1 MGAADGLSDAEW
13 SKAIRTIADLDLN
26 SDYEAVGDR
35 LPYLRRERLDFI
47 VTRLG
52 NPTED
57 IGQKVAILHEMTRPG
72 QPFSGFLLA
81 YARERFPLLGEFLP

>member
-1 MGAADGLSDAEW
+1 M
-13 SKAIRTIADLDLN
+13 DLN
-26 SDYEAVGDR
+26 SDYEAEGDR

-52 NPTED
+52 NPMED
-57 IGQKVAILHEMTRPG
+57 MGRAVAVLHEMTRPG

-81 YARERFPLLGEFLP
+81 FAREQFPLLGEFLP